1 MMNHLSHEKEEKLEN
16 NITKL
21 TRNLFKLKKEKEIIK
36 EWY

>member
-16 NITKL
+16 NIIKI